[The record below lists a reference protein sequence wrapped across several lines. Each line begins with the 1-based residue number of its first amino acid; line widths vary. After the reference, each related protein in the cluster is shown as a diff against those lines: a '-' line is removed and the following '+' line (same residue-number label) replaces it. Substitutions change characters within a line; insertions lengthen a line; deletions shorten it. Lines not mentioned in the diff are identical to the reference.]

1 MKKLGMTLL
10 GICVACVSY
19 AQFSVSGTVKSK
31 KAEVLPGATV
41 SIKGATIGAIADGD
55 GNYMIKDL
63 AEGSY
68 TLKAEYLGFK
78 SWEKKIELTE
88 NLTVD
93 FALEE
98 SVFQGEEIIVYAT
111 RANDK
116 TPTTYSEVNKEEIA
130 DRNLGQDMP
139 YILRFTPSMVTTS
152 DAGAGVGYTGMRIR
166 GSDNT
171 RINVTVNGV
180 PINDSESHGTFWVN
194 MPDFASSVN
203 NIQVQ
208 RGVGT
213 STNGAAAF
221 GATIS
226 MQTSLPSED
235 AYGQIDNSFGSFGT
249 RKHTAIFNTGL
260 IKSKWSFEGRLS
272 QIASD
277 GYIDRASSDLKSYY
291 LAAGYYGKNTTIKA
305 LTFSGKEVT
314 YQSWYGTPEAKLS
327 GNAEDIQTL
336 IDWGGEY
343 GTDEQLANLQNSDR
357 SFNYYLYDNETDNYQ
372 QDHYQLHASH
382 TFSQKLNVNAALHY
396 TYGRGYYEQYRN
408 DDDLADYGLSNITYL
423 RDSIMSNAVDD
434 DGNYY
439 NSSFGSQLEN
449 EPEITFLPIIID
461 EDTVKNEAG
470 DVYLDAIAQRSKTDL
485 IRRRWLK
492 NHFYGGTFSV
502 NYTSGNLVTTLGGGY
517 NFYDGD
523 HFGEITWARFA
534 SGSEI
539 RDRYY
544 DNFGRKGDFNVYS
557 KTNYQLGEKLN
568 LFADLQV
575 RMIDYNTKGVD
586 SDLADIDAGD
596 NYTFFNPKFGFSY
609 SLSTQDSFYA
619 SFAVGNREPVR
630 TDFIDAPNGA
640 TPKPETLRNL
650 EAGYRLTTSNLSVA
664 ANYYLMDYK
673 NQLVLTGAL
682 NDVGSAIR
690 TNVPNSYRTGIE
702 LVVGVKIFET
712 LDWNGNIALSQNKI
726 SNFKEVINKGGSPT
740 VFESRDSDIAF
751 SPSAIIGSSFL
762 FEPVIGLTFELLS
775 KYVGKQYLDNTQN
788 NDRAIDPYFINDF
801 KIDYSFSVKSV
812 ENIRLS
818 LLVNN
823 IFDVKYSSN
832 GYTWGYYAGD
842 FLYQQNNYYPQ
853 AGTNFLAGLSVRF

>member
-1 MKKLGMTLL
+1 MKKLGMTLW
-10 GICVACVSY
+10 GICAACMSY
-19 AQFSVSGTVKSK
+19 AQFSISGTVKSE

-41 SIKGATIGAIADGD
+41 SIKGATTGAITDGD
-55 GNYMIKDL
+55 GNYVIKDL
-63 AEGSY
+63 SEGTY
-68 TLKAEYLGFK
+68 TVKAEYLGFK
-78 SWEKKIELTE
+78 SWEKKVDLTG
-88 NLTVD
+88 NATIN

-98 SVFQGEEIIVYAT
+98 SVFQGEEVIVYAT

-116 TPTTYSEVNKEEIA
+116 TPTTYSEVSKEEIA

-221 GATIS
+221 GATIN
-226 MQTSLPSED
+226 MQTSLPSEN

-260 IKSKWSFEGRLS
+260 IKNKWSFEGRLS

-291 LAAGYYGKNTTIKA
+291 LAAGYYGKKTTVKA

-327 GNAEDIQTL
+327 GSAEDIQEL

-343 GTDEQLANLQNSDR
+343 GTQEQLDNLMNSDR
-357 SFNYYLYDNETDNYQ
+357 RFNYYLYDNEVDNYQ

-382 TFSQKLNVNAALHY
+382 TFSEKLNINGALHY
-396 TYGRGYYEQYRN
+396 TYGRGYFEQYRN
-408 DDDLADYGLSNITYL
+408 DDDMADYNLEE
-423 RDSIMSNAVDD
+423 VV
-434 DGNYY
+434 
-439 NSSFGSQLEN
+439 LEN
-449 EPEITFLPIIID
+449 
-461 EDTVKNEAG
+461 DTV
-470 DVYLDAIAQRSKTDL
+470 RSTDL
-485 IRRRWLK
+485 IRRRWLE

-502 NYTSGNLVTTLGGGY
+502 NYASGSILTTLGGGY

-534 SGSEI
+534 SNSEI

-557 KTNYQLGEKLN
+557 KTNFQATESLN

-575 RMIDYNTKGVD
+575 RMIDYHTKGVD
-586 SDLADIDAGD
+586 SDLRDIDAGD
-596 NYTFFNPKFGFSY
+596 NYTFFNPKVGFTY
-609 SLSTQDSFYA
+609 ALSAQDNVYA

-630 TDFIDAPNGA
+630 SDFIDAPNGA
-640 TPKPETLRNL
+640 TPKPETLNNL
-650 EAGYRLTTSNLSVA
+650 EAGYRFSGSSFSLS
-664 ANYYLMDYK
+664 ANYYLMSYK
-673 NQLVLTGAL
+673 DQLVLTGAL
-682 NDVGSAIR
+682 NDVGSGIR
-690 TNVPNSYRTGIE
+690 TNVPESYRTGIE
-702 LVVGVKIFET
+702 VVLGVEIFDG
-712 LDWNGNIALSQNKI
+712 LDWNGNIALSENKI
-726 SNFKEVINKGGSPT
+726 KNFTEVVYDYGAAFDEFNVIETEYKNT
-740 VFESRDSDIAF
+740 DIAF
-751 SPSAIIGSSFL
+751 SPNAVIGSSLL
-762 FEPVIGLTFELLS
+762 FEPVTGLTFELLS

-788 NDRAIDPYFINDF
+788 SDRAIDPYFINDF
-801 KIDYSFSVKSV
+801 KIDYGFSVKSV